1 MHEEVQESA
10 GPPPRVRG
18 RGAGANPPNRF
29 EEIGVV
35 PDPETEHEMSAGVPT
50 RFYRDRGRSVIATNT
65 SPDVGF
71 DASLNPYRG
80 CEHGCIYC
88 YARPTHEYFGLSAG
102 LDFETRIMV
111 KEDAPELLRKALASP
126 RWEPRTLALSGVT
139 DPYQPV
145 EKRLGLTRRCLEV
158 LAEFRNPVVVITK
171 NHLVTRDV
179 DLLAELARHR
189 AVSVSVSITTLDDAV
204 RSVMEPRTSSPRRR
218 LDAVR
223 ALAEAGIPVGV
234 MVAPVIPGLTEPE
247 IPALVSAAAEAGAS
261 GVSYTVLRLPHA
273 VAPLFERWLETHF
286 PARRDK
292 VLNRIRALRRGKL
305 NDPRFGSRMEGEGI
319 YAREIRTLF
328 DLARKR
334 AGLGSARME
343 LSTEAFRRPPGP
355 QLTLF

>member
-1 MHEEVQESA
+1 MHDD
-10 GPPPRVRG
+10 PPPPPARIRG
-18 RGAGANPPNRF
+18 RGAGINPVNRF

-35 PDPETEHEMSAGVPT
+35 LEPETEAELRAGVPT

-111 KEDAPELLRKALASP
+111 KEDAPALLRKALSSP
-126 RWEPRTLALSGVT
+126 RWEPKVLALSGVT

-158 LAEFRNPVVVITK
+158 LAEFRNPVAVITK
-171 NHLVTRDV
+171 NHLVTRDL
-179 DLLAELARHR
+179 DLLEEMARHR
-189 AVSVSVSITTLDDAV
+189 AASVSISITTLDDML
-204 RSVMEPRTSSPRRR
+204 RNVMEPRTSSPRRR

-223 ALAEAGIPVGV
+223 ALSEAGIPVGV
-234 MVAPVIPGLTEPE
+234 NVAPVIPGLTEPE
-247 IPALVSAAAEAGAS
+247 IPAVVSAAAEAGAA

-273 VAPLFERWLETHF
+273 VAPLFERWLEAHL
-286 PARRDK
+286 PGRRDK
-292 VLNRIRALRRGKL
+292 VLNRIRAMRGGRL
-305 NDPRFGSRMEGEGI
+305 NDPRFGSRMRGEGI
-319 YAREIRTLF
+319 YAREIRTMF
-328 DLARKR
+328 ELARKR
-334 AGLGSARME
+334 AGLGSFRGK

-355 QLTLF
+355 QLALF